1 MSEPARPV
9 LGIIACNRTVA
20 DEPAQ
25 TVTDRYMVAAIR
37 HADAAALLIPARPD
51 LIDAREAVAR
61 VDGVLLTGS
70 PSNIE
75 PNRYGASDGDGP
87 FDPGRDVM
95 SLALI
100 EAAIAAAKPVFGI
113 CRGFQEL
120 NVAFGGTLDGSLG
133 NTGRRLPHHAPKGA
147 PLDETFGYTHEVELT
162 RGGVLATA
170 LGCRR
175 LRVNSVHYQGVG
187 RLGEGLS
194 VEAVSED
201 GVVEAI
207 SGKVG
212 GAFVFGVQW
221 HPEWRSEANAASGL
235 VFHIIGKALR
245 THM

>member
-1 MSEPARPV
+1 MPEPVRPV

-25 TVTDRYMVAAIR
+25 VVTDRYMVAAMR
-37 HADAAALLIPARPD
+37 HADAAVLLIPARPD
-51 LIDAREAVAR
+51 LMRAREAVAR

-75 PNRYGASDGDGP
+75 PKRYGASDGDGP
-87 FDPGRDVM
+87 FDYDRDAM

-133 NTGRRLPHHAPKGA
+133 NAGRRLLHHAPKGT
-147 PLDETFGYTHEVELT
+147 PLDETFGYAHEVELM
-162 RGGVLATA
+162 GGGILATA
-170 LGCRR
+170 YGCRR
-175 LRVNSVHYQGVG
+175 LRVNSVHYQGVD

-201 GVVEAI
+201 GIVEAV
-207 SGKVG
+207 SGSIG

-221 HPEWRSEANAASGL
+221 HPEWQAETNVASGPI
-235 VFHIIGKALR
+235 FRIIGEALR
-245 THM
+245 G